1 MLLWIYVLLFFIIC
15 SIFYKISNE
24 TIKKIKNINVKIKI
38 DVYKNPI

>member
-1 MLLWIYVLLFFIIC
+1 MLLWIHVLLFFMIC

-38 DVYKNPI
+38 DVY

>member
-1 MLLWIYVLLFFIIC
+1 MIN
-15 SIFYKISNE
+15 SIFYKNGNE